1 MASVDI
7 GESSGRD
14 QLGSY
19 LRGHL
24 ARDIGCWQDKHL
36 RLLSETKVSLMTT
49 STRKDLCSSLPAV
62 LHSYIL
68 ARQHLQNPDYLNQIR
83 QLARPGTDD
92 NQYGPLSV
100 SQGI

>member
-7 GESSGRD
+7 RESSGRD
-14 QLGSY
+14 QVGSY
-19 LRGHL
+19 LRGRF

-49 STRKDLCSSLPAV
+49 STRKDLCSSLPSV
-62 LHSYIL
+62 FGPYSL
-68 ARQHLQNPDYLNQIR
+68 ARQHSQNPDYWNHITD
-83 QLARPGTDD
+83 LAQTGTDGI
-92 NQYGPLSV
+92 QHGPLSV